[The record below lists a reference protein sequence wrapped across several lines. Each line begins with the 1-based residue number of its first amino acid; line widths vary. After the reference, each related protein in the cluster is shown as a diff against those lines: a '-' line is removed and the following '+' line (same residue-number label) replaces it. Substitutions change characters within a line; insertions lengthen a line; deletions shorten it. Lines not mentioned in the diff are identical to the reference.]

1 MTWRWP
7 GARTSWRLGSSAL
20 AATLLLSACGAEGE
34 SGAAA
39 PPAPAVDLRVEFS
52 PGASAGESAT
62 LTCDPT
68 GGTHPRPEAACTVLA
83 EQPDA
88 LEPVPADAAC
98 TQIYGGDETA
108 AVTGTLRGQPVDAS
122 FSRENGCEISRW
134 DALDPL
140 LRLTG

>member
-1 MTWRWP
+1 
-7 GARTSWRLGSSAL
+7 
-20 AATLLLSACGAEGE
+20 
-34 SGAAA
+34 
-39 PPAPAVDLRVEFS
+39 VDLRVEFS

-68 GGTHPRPEAACTVLA
+68 GGTHPRAEAACTVLA